1 MHPQT
6 SQRVEQLRTWLAQQ
20 DFDALIIPHEDEFL
34 GEYIPEHNERLHWVT
49 GFTGSA
55 GAAVITKEKAA
66 IFVDGRYTVQVRKQV
81 PADVFEYRHLHEEPL
96 LEWIKDSLTSGSK
109 VAIDPRMHTA
119 QWLKTA
125 SKNVEGVVTLEAI
138 ATNPID
144 ELWLDRPE
152 VKVSDVRLMS
162 LEFVGQSSE
171 DKRKEI
177 AKEVSKKKADA
188 ALLTQLDSICWL
200 LNIRGLDV
208 SRLPVLLSHAIIHAD
223 ESVDFFLEPSRLP
236 AEFNAHVGQGVRVH
250 QPDALQATLESLAG
264 KKVLVDSAT
273 SNAWMS
279 LVLSNAN
286 AEIIEASDPC
296 LLPKAAKNETEKAG
310 MRACHIRDGAAM
322 AKFLTWFDAEIEAD
336 TLHDEAVLADKLQ
349 AFREED
355 ASLADLSFDTISAA
369 AGNAAMCHYNH
380 QNQPEPGKLQMN
392 SLYLVDSG
400 GQYPDGTTDITR
412 TLAVGT
418 PSDDIKQQFTLV
430 LKGHIGLA
438 NARFPKG
445 TCGHQLDILARQHL
459 WAQGYDYDHGTGHG
473 VGHFLSVHEGPQRI
487 AKVVNNTA
495 LLPGMVLSNEP
506 GYYRADEF
514 GIRIENL
521 ELVVEIETQ
530 GDFSVLGFESL
541 TRCPI
546 DKRLINVDMLN
557 RPELAWLN
565 NYHQKVW
572 NEVSPLVDGE
582 VKEWLKQATAELSYE
597 S

>member
-6 SQRVEQLRTWLAQQ
+6 SQRIEQLRLWLAQQ
-20 DFDALIIPHEDEFL
+20 NFDALIIPHEDEFL
-34 GEYIPEHNERLHWVT
+34 GEYIPEHNERLLWAT
-49 GFTGSA
+49 EFTGSA
-55 GAAVITKEKAA
+55 GAAVITQDKAA

-96 LEWIKDSLTSGSK
+96 LEWIKDTLETNAK
-109 VAIDPRMHTA
+109 VAIDARMHTA
-119 QWLKTA
+119 QWLKNATA
-125 SKNVEGVVTLEAI
+125 TVDDYVTLEVI
-138 ATNPID
+138 NSNPID
-144 ELWLDRPE
+144 LIWADRPN
-152 VKVSDVRLMS
+152 VKVSDVRLME
-162 LEFVGQSSE
+162 LELVGQSSA
-171 DKRKEI
+171 DKRREI
-177 AKEVSKKKADA
+177 AQEVTKKNADA

-223 ESVDFFLEPSRLP
+223 ESVDFFLDPTRLP
-236 AEFNAHVGQGVRVH
+236 TNFIEHVGQGVRVH
-250 QPDALQATLESLAG
+250 KPEALESTLQSLSG
-264 KKVLVDSAT
+264 QKVLVDSAT

-279 LVLSNAN
+279 LVLADAG
-286 AEIIEASDPC
+286 AELIEAADPC

-310 MRACHIRDGAAM
+310 MKACHIRDGAAM
-322 AKFLTWFDAEIEAD
+322 VKFLTWFDAEVESG
-336 TLHDEAVLADKLQ
+336 TLHNEAVLADKLQ

-355 ASLADLSFDTISAA
+355 ETLADLSFDTISAA

-380 QNQPEPGKLQMN
+380 ENQPEPGQLQMN

-412 TLAVGT
+412 TLPVGT
-418 PSDDIKQQFTLV
+418 PRDEIKQQFTLV

-438 NARFPKG
+438 SARFPKG

-473 VGHFLSVHEGPQRI
+473 VGHFLSVHEGPQGI
-487 AKVVNNTA
+487 SKKVNTVA

-521 ELVVEIETQ
+521 ELVVEIETK

-557 RPELAWLN
+557 RPELTWLN
-565 NYHQKVW
+565 EYHQKVW
-572 NEVSPLVDGE
+572 SEVSPLVDGE
-582 VKEWLKQATAELSYE
+582 VKEWLRQATAKLSY
-597 S
+597 SN

>member
-125 SKNVEGVVTLEAI
+125 SKNVEAVVTLEAI
-138 ATNPID
+138 ATNPIN

-223 ESVDFFLEPSRLP
+223 ESVDFFPRTFTSSC
-236 AEFNAHVGQGVRVH
+236 RV
-250 QPDALQATLESLAG
+250 
-264 KKVLVDSAT
+264 
-273 SNAWMS
+273 
-279 LVLSNAN
+279 
-286 AEIIEASDPC
+286 
-296 LLPKAAKNETEKAG
+296 
-310 MRACHIRDGAAM
+310 
-322 AKFLTWFDAEIEAD
+322 
-336 TLHDEAVLADKLQ
+336 
-349 AFREED
+349 
-355 ASLADLSFDTISAA
+355 
-369 AGNAAMCHYNH
+369 
-380 QNQPEPGKLQMN
+380 
-392 SLYLVDSG
+392 
-400 GQYPDGTTDITR
+400 
-412 TLAVGT
+412 
-418 PSDDIKQQFTLV
+418 
-430 LKGHIGLA
+430 
-438 NARFPKG
+438 
-445 TCGHQLDILARQHL
+445 
-459 WAQGYDYDHGTGHG
+459 
-473 VGHFLSVHEGPQRI
+473 
-487 AKVVNNTA
+487 
-495 LLPGMVLSNEP
+495 
-506 GYYRADEF
+506 
-514 GIRIENL
+514 
-521 ELVVEIETQ
+521 
-530 GDFSVLGFESL
+530 
-541 TRCPI
+541 
-546 DKRLINVDMLN
+546 
-557 RPELAWLN
+557 
-565 NYHQKVW
+565 
-572 NEVSPLVDGE
+572 
-582 VKEWLKQATAELSYE
+582 
-597 S
+597 

>member
-6 SQRVEQLRTWLAQQ
+6 SQRIEQLRSWLAQQ
-20 DFDALIIPHEDEFL
+20 NFDALIIPHEDEFL
-34 GEYIPEHNERLHWVT
+34 GEYIPEHNERLLWAT

-55 GAAVITKEKAA
+55 GAAVITQDKAA

-96 LEWIKDSLTSGSK
+96 LEWIKDTLETNAK
-109 VAIDPRMHTA
+109 VAIDARMHTA
-119 QWLKTA
+119 QWLKNATA
-125 SKNVEGVVTLEAI
+125 TVDDYVTLEVI
-138 ATNPID
+138 NSNPID
-144 ELWLDRPE
+144 LVWADRPN
-152 VKVSDVRLMS
+152 VKVSDVRLME
-162 LEFVGQSSE
+162 LEFVGQSSA
-171 DKRKEI
+171 DKRREI
-177 AKEVSKKKADA
+177 AQEVTKKNADA

-223 ESVDFFLEPSRLP
+223 ESVDFFFDPTRLP
-236 AEFNAHVGQGVRVH
+236 TNFIEHVGQGVRVH
-250 QPDALQATLESLAG
+250 KPEALESTLQSLSG
-264 KKVLVDSAT
+264 QKVLVDSAT

-279 LVLSNAN
+279 LVLTEAK
-286 AEIIEASDPC
+286 AEIIEAADPC

-310 MRACHIRDGAAM
+310 MKACHIRDGAAM
-322 AKFLTWFDAEIEAD
+322 VKFLTWFDAEVESG
-336 TLHDEAVLADKLQ
+336 TLHNEAVLADKLQ

-355 ASLADLSFDTISAA
+355 ETLADLSFDTISAA

-380 QNQPEPGKLQMN
+380 ENQPEPGQLQMN

-412 TLAVGT
+412 TLPVGT
-418 PSDDIKQQFTLV
+418 PSDEIKQQFTLV

-438 NARFPKG
+438 SARFPKG

-473 VGHFLSVHEGPQRI
+473 VGHFLSVHEGPQGI
-487 AKVVNNTA
+487 SKKVNTVA

-521 ELVVEIETQ
+521 ELVVEIETK

-557 RPELAWLN
+557 RPELTWLN
-565 NYHQKVW
+565 EYHQKVW
-572 NEVSPLVDGE
+572 SEVSPLVEGD
-582 VKEWLKQATAELSYE
+582 VKEWLRQATAELSYE